1 MLCLSGFE
9 LYSRWVPLTFTYIFE
24 ICNQKQIPKFDR
36 SSTISVL
43 RCKSLLYV
51 RIASRTYS
59 NLACGACGSSNAECI
74 AIIEKTS

>member
-36 SSTISVL
+36 SSTLII
-43 RCKSLLYV
+43 LLLLLLSY
-51 RIASRTYS
+51 SRTETRVGFIYM
-59 NLACGACGSSNAECI
+59 I
-74 AIIEKTS
+74 